1 MAYNKTIWDDW
12 DGKREKYKNF
22 LILTIIL
29 HDFINLFF
37 VLLFYAKHEQKC
49 IMDHQMLSKIIH
61 N

>member
-1 MAYNKTIWDDW
+1 MIEMEK
-12 DGKREKYKNF
+12 GKNMKDF

-37 VLLFYAKHEQKC
+37 VLLFYAKHEEKC
-49 IMDHQMLSKIIH
+49 IMDHQTLSKIIH